1 MPDEPEALGLLALML
16 LQDAR
21 RATRVDAAGDLVLL
35 EDQDRSRWDAAAI
48 GEGRELLEQAL
59 RRGRPG
65 PYQVQA
71 AIAACHATAATPA
84 DTDWQ
89 EIAVLYGEL
98 ARMTGSP
105 VVELNRAVAVAMADG
120 PAAGL
125 TLVDALDAGAVLADY
140 PYLHATRADLLRR
153 LDRRDEAA
161 AAYERAAELVTTA
174 AERRYLSRRIE
185 ELRASA

>member
-1 MPDEPEALGLLALML
+1 M
-16 LQDAR
+16 
-21 RATRVDAAGDLVLL
+21 
-35 EDQDRSRWDAAAI
+35 
-48 GEGRELLEQAL
+48 
-59 RRGRPG
+59 
-65 PYQVQA
+65 
-71 AIAACHATAATPA
+71 
-84 DTDWQ
+84 
-89 EIAVLYGEL
+89 LYGEL

-105 VVELNRAVAVAMADG
+105 VVELNRAVAVAMAQG

-185 ELRASA
+185 ELHASA